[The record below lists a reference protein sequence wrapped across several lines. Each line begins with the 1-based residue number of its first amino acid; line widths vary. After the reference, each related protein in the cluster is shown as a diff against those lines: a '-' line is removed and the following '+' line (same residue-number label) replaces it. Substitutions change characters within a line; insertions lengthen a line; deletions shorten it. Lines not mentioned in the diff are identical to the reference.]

1 MQSSRYLLFRSG
13 SESCALPLSCV
24 REIARHS
31 VLASVDSNAE
41 FDRGRVN
48 ARGEIAKVIVPGG
61 GEIENLAICILAEL
75 EDGRLGA
82 FVADEIQGVHE
93 DRGSARLLLGERNRF
108 AA

>member
-13 SESCALPLSCV
+13 SDSCALALSSV

-31 VLASVDSNAE
+31 VLASVQPNDNL
-41 FDRGRVN
+41 DRGRVN

-61 GEIENLAICILAEL
+61 GDIENLAICILAEL
-75 EDGRLGA
+75 EDGTLAA
-82 FVADEIQGVHE
+82 FVADEIRGVHA
-93 DRGSARLLLGERNRF
+93 DRGDARLLVGERSRS